1 MRKLRLNLQQTQ
13 SDVWIG
19 YDLPEQLNRL
29 RLQGKSRRAFLVVDR
44 VLKQTASSW
53 VSELQEAGWR
63 VDVHFVRASESLKS
77 YSSLEPI
84 YSWLIEKGADRNSVI
99 FAIGGGTVGDA
110 VGFVAGTYL
119 RGIRWVSVPTTLLA
133 QVDSGLGGKTAM
145 NHRLG
150 KNLIGV
156 FHQPVAVLCDVGFL
170 KTLPKREFTSG
181 LGEIVKYGIALDR
194 ALFKYIESRTR
205 EGVQELFA
213 DSQGL
218 EYLVW
223 TCLKLKKSAVEKDE
237 FDRNGLRAVLNFG
250 HTLGHLFE
258 AETGYSYFRHGEAVI
273 WGMRGAIYLSIL
285 LGLLPKAQGIE
296 IDHVLRRF
304 KLPGLAVQRTFSDRW
319 NLLMHDKKARDGV
332 LNFVLLEGVGQARAD
347 QPVGQKEIREVLGWL
362 AQKKG
367 AKIEL

>member
-213 DSQGL
+213 DSQGRAHADG
-218 EYLVW
+218 
-223 TCLKLKKSAVEKDE
+223 TCP
-237 FDRNGLRAVLNFG
+237 GLRG
-250 HTLGHLFE
+250 PSRE
-258 AETGYSYFRHGEAVI
+258 
-273 WGMRGAIYLSIL
+273 
-285 LGLLPKAQGIE
+285 QGISA
-296 IDHVLRRF
+296 
-304 KLPGLAVQRTFSDRW
+304 GL
-319 NLLMHDKKARDGV
+319 
-332 LNFVLLEGVGQARAD
+332 
-347 QPVGQKEIREVLGWL
+347 
-362 AQKKG
+362 
-367 AKIEL
+367 